1 MYFYVPAADVSVLPR
16 EMSRSDRGVR
26 NREALSVCPELVSRA
41 QKKET
46 GEQSSISKKRA
57 SDRNG
62 GRRFRSPSGDV
73 TQ

>member
-26 NREALSVCPELVSRA
+26 GREALSVSRTPPA
-41 QKKET
+41 GTKKET
-46 GEQSSISKKRA
+46 GEHSSTSKKRA

-62 GRRFRSPSGDV
+62 DRRFHSPSGDV